1 MCFLANASQQI
12 SAATIIF
19 TTQVK
24 GTVTR
29 FCAYEAFW
37 FLVWR
42 TFFQSWLSVKKSS
55 SIEPERPEKAMIS
68 VLKSSLC
75 KKNSWLACVLFCRSL
90 FSVFSVLCITSFGD
104 YTRPQQMISQTVQIS
119 SSFIYFLITPV
130 SCTVIK
136 ALELDVNVELNR
148 EQTNSKC

>member
-104 YTRPQQMISQTVQIS
+104 YTRPQQMISNCADKFKFYLFADYTSILYSNKSLRIRRKCWVKQ
-119 SSFIYFLITPV
+119 
-130 SCTVIK
+130 
-136 ALELDVNVELNR
+136 R
-148 EQTNSKC
+148 TN